1 MKLCLWDKGNEFW
14 CKFPLNKNVLP
25 VSIFHRL
32 KSRTLVNVNVEII
45 TLNVVILSCP
55 WRNISMIQWL
65 VFLFSR
71 ENLQIFRLYIN
82 TFHFCPKIETE
93 VADPLSGS

>member
-1 MKLCLWDKGNEFW
+1 MQISAQQKRSAGEHFSSPQIKNTCL
-14 CKFPLNKNVLP
+14 
-25 VSIFHRL
+25 
-32 KSRTLVNVNVEII
+32 NVNVEII

-65 VFLFSR
+65 VFLFSC

-82 TFHFCPKIETE
+82 TFHLCPKIETE